1 MNYSYRAVTAENGV
15 ITGTLSALDI
25 RQASRILRG
34 KGLKVTRLEEARHK
48 ASPGY
53 QFSRKPTTREI
64 TVFMHQLCVLLESG
78 VPMDESVDSLTDS
91 AGHPLLNKQCVKMS
105 ASLRQG
111 MSFPQALAASEIAVP
126 SFLFSLIN
134 AGELTGHLAQ
144 ALRDG
149 LNQWQYELETRKKLI
164 HSLTYPAIL
173 IVSGIVA
180 VLLVFIIVV
189 PKFVKIL
196 DKSSA
201 EIPFLARL
209 VLGSGKFLNE
219 NLPLVIVLLVVS
231 VILTIFSV
239 SNTKIRQRIWNFL
252 GELPFLGQWVREADM
267 GRWAAM
273 LATLLENKVDLIYG
287 LELAQ
292 RNVTL
297 TSLKNQY
304 YNIVK
309 SVRGG
314 ASLSQSLMDGRAIN
328 STGLNLIKVGEK
340 SGKLPAMLRSL
351 ASLMDESVKNR
362 MELFLLLV
370 EPAAILI
377 IGAVVGVIMAGIILA
392 ITSVN
397 SISI

>member
-1 MNYSYRAVTAENGV
+1 MDFLYRAVTAESGIV
-15 ITGTLSALDI
+15 TGILTAKNI
-25 RQASRILRG
+25 RQAARSLQRQ
-34 KGLKVTRLEEARHK
+34 GLKIIKLEKARQK
-48 ASPGY
+48 VSSGRR
-53 QFSRKPTTREI
+53 FIRKPATREI

-78 VPMDESVDSLTDS
+78 VPMDEAVDSLTES
-91 AGHPLLNKQCVKMS
+91 AGHPLLSNQCLKMS
-105 ASLRQG
+105 AALRRG
-111 MSFPQALAASEIAVP
+111 MSFSQALAESGIAVP
-126 SFLFSLIN
+126 PFFYSLIE

-149 LNQWQYELETRKKLI
+149 LNQWQYELQTRKKLI

-180 VLLVFIIVV
+180 VLLIFTIVV

-201 EIPFLARL
+201 EIPFLARF
-209 VLGSGKFLNE
+209 VLGSGKLLNE
-219 NLPLVIVLLVVS
+219 NFALVILLLIVGILVAIFVL
-231 VILTIFSV
+231 T
-239 SNTKIRQRIWNFL
+239 NKKIRQQIWNFL
-252 GELPFLGQWVREADM
+252 GMLPLLGQWIREADM

-292 RNVTL
+292 RNVSL
-297 TSLKNQY
+297 TPLKNQFS
-304 YNIVK
+304 NTIK

-314 ASLSQSLMDGRAIN
+314 TSLAQSLMDSRAIDA
-328 STGLNLIKVGEK
+328 TGFNLVKVGER

-351 ASLMDESVKNR
+351 ALLMDENVKNR
-362 MELFLLLV
+362 MQRFLLLI

-377 IGAVVGVIMAGIILA
+377 IGAMVGVIMAGIILA

-397 SISI
+397 NISI

>member
-1 MNYSYRAVTAENGV
+1 MDYSYRAVTVENGV
-15 ITGTLSALDI
+15 VTGTLSAADI
-25 RQASRILRG
+25 RQAARTLRG
-34 KGLKVTRLEEARHK
+34 QGLKVTRLEEARHK
-48 ASPGY
+48 VSPGY
-53 QFSRKPTTREI
+53 QFSRKPSTREI

-78 VPMDESVDSLTDS
+78 VPMDEAVDSLTES
-91 AGHPLLNKQCVKMS
+91 AGHPLLNRQCVKMS

-111 MSFPQALAASEIAVP
+111 MSFSQALAASEIAVP
-126 SFLFSLIN
+126 SFLFSLID

-149 LNQWQYELETRKKLI
+149 LNQWQYELQTRKKLI

-173 IVSGIVA
+173 IVSGVVA
-180 VLLVFIIVV
+180 VLLIFIIVV

-201 EIPFLARL
+201 EIPFLARA

-219 NLPLVIVLLVVS
+219 NFSLVIVLLVVS
-231 VILTIFSV
+231 VGITMFSLA
-239 SNTKIRQRIWNFL
+239 NKKIRQRIWDFF
-252 GELPFLGQWVREADM
+252 GGLPFVGQWVREADM

-292 RNVTL
+292 RNVSL
-297 TSLKNQY
+297 TALKNKY
-304 YNIVK
+304 FNIIK
-309 SVRGG
+309 SVRSGV
-314 ASLSQSLMDGRAIN
+314 SLSQALMDTRAIN
-328 STGLNLIKVGEK
+328 STGLNLVKVGEK
-340 SGKLPAMLRSL
+340 SGELPAMLRSL

>member
-1 MNYSYRAVTAENGV
+1 MDYSYRAVTAENSV
-15 ITGTLSALDI
+15 VTGTLTALDI
-25 RQASRILRG
+25 RQAARILRK
-34 KGLKVTRLEEARHK
+34 KGFKVTRIEEVRHT
-48 ASPGY
+48 SSSGY
-53 QFSRKPTTREI
+53 RFSRKPTTREV

-78 VPMDESVDSLTDS
+78 VPMDEAVDSLVDS
-91 AGHPLLNKQCVKMS
+91 AGHPLLHRQCIRMS
-105 ASLRQG
+105 ASLRRG
-111 MSFPQALAASEIAVP
+111 MSFSQALAASEIGVP
-126 SFLFSLIN
+126 AFLFSLIE

-144 ALRDG
+144 SLRDG
-149 LNQWQYELETRKKLI
+149 LNQWQYELDTRKKLI

-173 IVSGIVA
+173 IVSGVTA
-180 VLLVFIIVV
+180 VLLVFILVV

-209 VLGSGKFLNE
+209 VLGTGKFFHE
-219 NLPLVIVLLVVS
+219 KLPLVIVLLVVS
-231 VILTIFSV
+231 VTVIIFLV
-239 SNTKIRQRIWNFL
+239 SNKKIRQRVWDFF
-252 GELPFLGQWVREADM
+252 GELPLLGQWVRETDT

-273 LATLLENKVDLIYG
+273 LATLLDNKVDLIYS
-287 LELAQ
+287 LEIA
-292 RNVTL
+292 RCNVSL
-297 TSLKNQY
+297 TSLRNQY
-304 YNIVK
+304 GNIVK

-314 ASLSQSLMDGRAIN
+314 ASLSQALMDAGALH
-328 STGLNLIKVGEK
+328 STGLNLVRVGER
-340 SGKLPAMLRSL
+340 SGKLPAMLQSL

-397 SISI
+397 NITI